1 VPSWMHVA
9 WPQQAALCFW
19 GCIWALATGS
29 AGRGRE
35 RRGQEPN
42 SGPQGLLRPLPAG
55 EDGTPGVRW
64 GHRPIRSQQVLGNV
78 QCGGE
83 ELLVETGPLY

>member
-1 VPSWMHVA
+1 MFLGVHLGTSNR
-9 WPQQAALCFW
+9 LCW
-19 GCIWALATGS
+19 EGPGKT
-29 AGRGRE
+29 
-35 RRGQEPN
+35 GQEPN
-42 SGPQGLLRPLPAG
+42 SGPHGLLSPLPAG
-55 EDGTPGVRW
+55 EDGTRGVRW